1 MRWVSFYSELAA
13 QSVRQPHHVIS
24 ITEGDHQVV
33 FPVEHKSLLRLSFH
47 DVDMLWS
54 TSEYTTFSL
63 VDARK
68 ILDFVE
74 KIPDGEG
81 LIVHCQAG
89 ISRSAGVAKFLI
101 QHRDFK
107 LRTDK
112 YCNGNMDH
120 YNSRVYGVLR
130 SVNMDNIR
138 LLAATEA
145 DIERFGKQPKW

>member
-13 QSVRQPHHVIS
+13 QSLTQKHNVIS
-24 ITEGDHQVV
+24 ITEGDHRVK

-47 DVDMLWS
+47 DVEELYS
-54 TSEYTTFSL
+54 TEYTVFSL

-68 ILDFVE
+68 ILEFVD

-101 QHRDFK
+101 QHRGFE
-107 LRTDK
+107 LRKDK
-112 YCNGNMDH
+112 FCSGKMDH
-120 YNSRVYGVLR
+120 YNTRVYGVLR
-130 SVNMDNIR
+130 TVDAGHIR
-138 LLAATEA
+138 LLAASEEEV
-145 DIERFGKQPKW
+145 ERYGKQKW